1 MPSRPD
7 APYSTVEAKKPLVR
21 WKPAAAALLLALAV
35 YIVWQFPTWL
45 ALAETG
51 AAYGARIGCS
61 CRYVQGRE
69 IGSCPTD
76 FEPGMEMVSI
86 EDLPDQRAVRASVP
100 LLASR
105 TARYEGAT
113 GCVLVAE

>member
-7 APYSTVEAKKPLVR
+7 APYSTAVARKPLSR
-21 WKPAAAALLLALAV
+21 WTLAAAALLVALAG
-35 YIVWQFPTWL
+35 YAVWQFPTWL

-61 CRYVQGRE
+61 CRYVQGRD
-69 IGSCPTD
+69 IASCPTD
-76 FEPGMEMVSI
+76 FEPGMELVSI
-86 EDLPDQRAVRASVP
+86 EDLPDSRAVRASVP

>member
-1 MPSRPD
+1 MPSPTD
-7 APYSTVEAKKPLVR
+7 APRSTTTARRPRPR
-21 WKPAAAALLLALAV
+21 WLLIAVAALLALGA
-35 YIVWQFPTWL
+35 YAIWQFPTWL
-45 ALAETG
+45 ALADTG

-86 EDLPDQRAVRASVP
+86 EDLPEERAVRASVP

-113 GCVLVAE
+113 GCVLVDD

>member
-1 MPSRPD
+1 MPSPTD
-7 APYSTVEAKKPLVR
+7 APRSTTTARRPRPR
-21 WKPAAAALLLALAV
+21 WLLIAVAALLALGV
-35 YIVWQFPTWL
+35 YVIWQFPTWL

-86 EDLPDQRAVRASVP
+86 EDLPEERAVRASVP

-113 GCVLVAE
+113 GCVLVDD